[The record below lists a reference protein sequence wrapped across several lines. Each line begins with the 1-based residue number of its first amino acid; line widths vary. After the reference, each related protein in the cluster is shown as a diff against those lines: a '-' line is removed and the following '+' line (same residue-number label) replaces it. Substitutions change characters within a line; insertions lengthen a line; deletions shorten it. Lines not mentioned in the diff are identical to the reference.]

1 MNDIHGQNSEQV
13 NLIPEF
19 AGDQIKLL
27 RLIIDLVV
35 IIILI
40 FIQHW

>member
-1 MNDIHGQNSEQV
+1 MNDIDGQTSEQV
-13 NLIPEF
+13 NLIHEF
-19 AGDQIKLL
+19 AGDQIELL

-35 IIILI
+35 ILILI